1 MNRWQLASSL
11 LDPAARL
18 AFRDLDSVF
27 ALVGEKVTSDKAS
40 ELLRCRIGEEV
51 YYVKRYRAE
60 SSFFRRWVV
69 SPRVRFEWRNLQR
82 FAKWG
87 VPTAEIVAWGMAR
100 RCGLFDRGAV
110 ITRELPGV
118 LSLQQLASCEPG
130 MFQTQSGFAELSR
143 RVAGIVRTLH
153 AHRFAHND
161 LHWRNLL
168 YQRASGRVFLIDCPN
183 GRFWPQPF
191 LNYRIAK
198 DLAALDRGAQQI
210 LRRTQRLRFYLDYAG
225 IATLD
230 AEHKRAIRRI
240 GAAFENRLRRKKLL
254 T

>member
-1 MNRWQLASSL
+1 MSRWQLAPDL
-11 LDPAARL
+11 VDPAARL
-18 AFRDLDSVF
+18 AFCDLASVF
-27 ALVGEKVTSDKAS
+27 ALTGERVTSDKAS
-40 ELLRCRIGEEV
+40 ELLRCRIGEQI

-60 SSFFRRWVV
+60 SSFFRRWII

-82 FAKWG
+82 FADWG
-87 VPTAEIVAWGMAR
+87 VPTAEIVAWGMVR
-100 RCGLFDRGAV
+100 RFGVFCRGAV

-118 LSLQQLASCEPG
+118 VSLFQLAATEPLI
-130 MFQTQSGFAELSR
+130 FRTQSGFSAISR
-143 RVAGIVRTLH
+143 RVAGIVRVLH
-153 AHRFAHND
+153 EHRFAHND

-168 YQRASGRVFLIDCPN
+168 YHRASGQVFLIDCPN

-191 LNYRIAK
+191 LSYRIAK

-225 IATLD
+225 VDRLD
-230 AEHKRAIRRI
+230 ARHKQVIQRI
-240 GAAFENRLRRKKLL
+240 YGAFENRMRRKKLL